1 MRGYAAQ
8 PLDLAATLREVATTE
23 TLGHVLAAAAG
34 VTAPTLAP
42 MLLEKVLKRPVTG
55 LAATGVGVGST
66 IAGFMALSAAGK
78 PALARTFMAAG
89 LGGILAR
96 ILMEKLMPGMGAA
109 AGLGQIT
116 APVRRAIEAEV
127 AETLAEEG
135 LAGGVGQLTTQD
147 VEELG
152 MDGDV
157 GQLTVQDLEELEGI
171 EILE

>member
-1 MRGYAAQ
+1 
-8 PLDLAATLREVATTE
+8 LAATLREVATAE
-23 TLGHVLAAAAG
+23 TLGHVLAASAG

-42 MLLEKVLKRPVTG
+42 MLLEKVLKRPITG

-66 IAGFMALSAAGK
+66 IAGFMALNAAGK

-96 ILMEKLMPGMGAA
+96 ILMEKLMPGTGAA

-135 LAGGVGQLTTQD
+135 LGQLTTQD

-152 MDGDV
+152 GVGEV
-157 GQLTVQDLEELEGI
+157 GQLTVDDLEELEGI